1 MFLRPR
7 LEECVLYHVSKKLS
21 LYPSHHFPYIK
32 GCIWFGLLV
41 LLTQTSHHSK
51 YNLFVHCHLIQW
63 SLHLLNV
70 AFIIFMLA
78 NDHFE
83 PPYTSFSGLLMMFEE
98 AQAGIISS
106 HTVDIFSKIQIV
118 SWIHAQ
124 YRITAVKIK
133 SAKLSVLRPWLW
145 HWTHQYCSYRRK
157 ALVFLQREPY
167 FRKKYFTSLR
177 NCCSTGRCTRSFFFY
192 IGAVW
197 CFHIWFRLRR
207 SSLEWQVLFWCLRIK
222 SARWH
227 ASRQPRKPA
236 RVGIIGRFCGRTLPS
251 ADCMTS
257 EGPGFTQTV
266 WQLAFV
272 QFWRFC
278 ARQGVSGYN
287 VLFDDFL
294 GVCGSPRYIS
304 HVLFCCTC

>member
-157 ALVFLQREPY
+157 VPVFLQREPY
-167 FRKKYFTSLR
+167 FSQNIPHLWEMAASLVDVLDVFFSFTSEVFDVFTFGFVCAAAVR
-177 NCCSTGRCTRSFFFY
+177 SDKCCSGVLGLSRHADTRAGQAAEKSCPCRDNRPFLWANNALCWLY
-192 IGAVW
+192 DVRGY
-197 CFHIWFRLRR
+197 RLHSDR
-207 SSLEWQVLFWCLRIK
+207 LT
-222 SARWH
+222 
-227 ASRQPRKPA
+227 
-236 RVGIIGRFCGRTLPS
+236 VGICPVLEVLCKARS
-251 ADCMTS
+251 
-257 EGPGFTQTV
+257 V
-266 WQLAFV
+266 WL
-272 QFWRFC
+272 
-278 ARQGVSGYN
+278 
-287 VLFDDFL
+287 
-294 GVCGSPRYIS
+294 
-304 HVLFCCTC
+304 